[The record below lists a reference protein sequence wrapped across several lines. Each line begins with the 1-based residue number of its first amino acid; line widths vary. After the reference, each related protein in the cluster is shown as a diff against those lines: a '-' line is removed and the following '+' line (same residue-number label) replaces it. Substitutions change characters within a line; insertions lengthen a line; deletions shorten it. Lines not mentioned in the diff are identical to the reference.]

1 MFTRPINRW
10 WNVVAG
16 SLGIAVGAGVVGV
29 YMFGVFAKSIGAEF
43 GWSRASV
50 SLGLTAFALASGVGS
65 LTLGMA
71 IDRFGL
77 RKITLLYVLLFGGAI
92 ALVPLVPARLDLFV
106 MIFAVMGF
114 FGSAA
119 TVMPYATAVCS
130 WFNRKRGLALGLVNA
145 GTGVGAALM
154 PLYANFL
161 LSRYGWQ
168 GGYWGVA
175 VLVTLVPVATLAF
188 LVRLPAGYE
197 QERRTLLAER
207 RGGTGDGSLS
217 LGAIVRSSRH
227 FWLIAIG
234 IFTVSVA
241 TFSVISQIVPIATDR
256 GHSSMAAAGILSTV
270 GIGSLI
276 ARLAAG
282 FAMDRIFA
290 PYVAAGV
297 FVMAMIGM
305 GVLVGSKT
313 VMALTV
319 AGVMIG
325 IAAGAEGDIL
335 TYLVSR
341 YFPMGSFGSVA
352 GAIWVTW
359 AWGGALGT
367 YLIGLSFDNTHS
379 YTAAMIG
386 FAVLLGFGTI
396 AVLRLGPYLFKA
408 ESTSGNR

>member
-16 SLGIAVGAGVVGV
+16 SLGVAVGAGVVGV
-29 YMFGVFAKSIGAEF
+29 YMFGVFAKAIGAEF

-65 LTLGMA
+65 LTLGVA

-77 RKITLLYVLLFGGAI
+77 RKVTMLYVLFFGGSV
-92 ALVPLVPARLDLFV
+92 ALVPLLPARLELFV
-106 MIFAVMGF
+106 MTFAVMGF

-119 TVMPYATAVCS
+119 TVMPYATAICS

-145 GTGVGAALM
+145 GTGIGAALM

-175 VLVTLVPVATLAF
+175 ILVTLIPVVALIF

-197 QERRTLLAER
+197 QERRSLLAEL
-207 RGGTGDGSLS
+207 RGGTVEGSLS
-217 LGAIVRSSRH
+217 LGAIAKSSTH
-227 FWLIAIG
+227 FWLIAIA

-256 GHSSMAAAGILSTV
+256 GHSSMVAAGILSAV

-276 ARLAAG
+276 ARLVAG
-282 FAMDRIFA
+282 FAMDRVFA

-297 FVMAMIGM
+297 FLLAMIGL
-305 GVLVGSKT
+305 GLLVGAKSAMT
-313 VMALTV
+313 LTV
-319 AGVMIG
+319 AGILVG

-367 YLIGLSFDNTHS
+367 YLVGLSFDNTQS
-379 YTAAMIG
+379 YTAAIVA
-386 FAVLLGFGTI
+386 FVVLLGLGTV
-396 AVLRLGPYLFKA
+396 AVLRLGPYLFKV
-408 ESTSGNR
+408 ESISGTR